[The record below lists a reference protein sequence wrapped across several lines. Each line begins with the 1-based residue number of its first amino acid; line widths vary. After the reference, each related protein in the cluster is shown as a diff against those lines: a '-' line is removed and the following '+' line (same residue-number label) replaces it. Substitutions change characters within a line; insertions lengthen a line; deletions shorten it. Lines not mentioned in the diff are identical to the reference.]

1 MISHG
6 ALKLAQ
12 AVFGFLD
19 EMLQSLAGLLIGGP
33 GSEILESLHLG
44 AELGSF
50 GIHLGLTR

>member
-33 GSEILESLHLG
+33 DSEIFESLHLG

-50 GIHLGLTR
+50 GIHLALTL